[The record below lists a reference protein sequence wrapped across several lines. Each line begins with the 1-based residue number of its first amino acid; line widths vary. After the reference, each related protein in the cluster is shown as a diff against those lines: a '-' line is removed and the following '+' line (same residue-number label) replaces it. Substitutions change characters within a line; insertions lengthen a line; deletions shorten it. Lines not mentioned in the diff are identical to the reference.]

1 MKKKNI
7 GAELRELNIS
17 LLRHLAKNKAKPN
30 KEKPDCPDETRGLQV
45 WVIDY
50 LIKHQDEDVF
60 QRDLEKEFVMRRP
73 TATNFIKKMEQAELI
88 RREPVAYDARL
99 KKIIL
104 TDKAF
109 KLQAGMMAKKQEF
122 ETLLRDGFQMKRL
135 ANSSQRFKK
144 LNTIYVSSDDLI

>member
-17 LLRHLAKNKAKPN
+17 LLRHLAQNKAKPN

-50 LIKHQDEDVF
+50 LIKHQEEDVF

-122 ETLLRDGFQMKRL
+122 ETLLRDGLSDEEIGQFIT
-135 ANSSQRFKK
+135 
-144 LNTIYVSSDDLI
+144 TIQKIKHNLREQ

>member
-1 MKKKNI
+1 MKKENI

-73 TATNFIKKMEQAELI
+73 TATNFIKTME
-88 RREPVAYDARL
+88 
-99 KKIIL
+99 KIIL

-122 ETLLRDGFQMKRL
+122 ETLLRDGLSDEEIGQFIT
-135 ANSSQRFKK
+135 
-144 LNTIYVSSDDLI
+144 TIQKIKHNLREQ

>member
-1 MKKKNI
+1 MEEENI
-7 GAELRELNIS
+7 GVELRALNIS
-17 LLRHLAKNKAKPN
+17 LLRYLAQNKVRTN
-30 KEKPDCPDETRGLQV
+30 KEKPDCSDEMRGLQI

-50 LIKHQDEDVF
+50 LMRHQDDDMF

-109 KLQAGMMAKKQEF
+109 KLQAEMMTKKQEF
-122 ETLLRDGFQMKRL
+122 ETLLRGDLSDAEIRQFIV
-135 ANSSQRFKK
+135 
-144 LNTIYVSSDDLI
+144 TIQKIKHNLRES